1 MEYGRPNTGWKSK
14 LNNKHNN
21 NTNKMMK
28 FVVRK
33 WTIRYLPFILF
44 PLPKILL
51 KESSIFRDSFL
62 AGHSPCMNY
71 GRIRNKNNYE
81 NFVYQWISFISSKK
95 YVIFCVHTTL
105 CWWTNGYIQ
114 WSVRILRTLL
124 FELII
129 TNCSLDAQFT
139 YELYELYLMTN
150 YIIKSCLIKY

>member
-1 MEYGRPNTGWKSK
+1 MEDQIQAGNLNWIINITTTPIKWWHLSCENEPFVIFRSFCSHYLKFFSK
-14 LNNKHNN
+14 
-21 NTNKMMK
+21 
-28 FVVRK
+28 RK
-33 WTIRYLPFILF
+33 
-44 PLPKILL
+44 
-51 KESSIFRDSFL
+51 SIFRDSFL